1 MDKKLTKI
9 KNIILP
15 SKKTNYFIITILIL
29 GLISG
34 SVFLMVLNE
43 TDKTSVLNQ
52 IQTFFTN
59 IDTSN
64 INSGLAFKNSIITNI
79 IYITLIWILGMSIIG
94 IFINIFLVYLKGFL
108 LGFSIASIFSCYGF
122 KGVIGVFIYI
132 FPHQLLNIFCIII
145 LGIYSIMFT
154 VKLFEYIMG
163 KKNNNMRNM
172 LKKYTIIYIFTIIT
186 SLLSSLSEAYLLP
199 ALMKLVIKLFI

>member
-1 MDKKLTKI
+1 MNKKLTKI

-29 GLISG
+29 GIISG

-64 INSGLAFKNSIITNI
+64 INSGLAFKNSIITNM

-108 LGFSIASIFSCYGF
+108 LGFSIGSIFSCFGF
-122 KGVIGVFIYI
+122 KGIVGVFIYI

-163 KKNNNMRNM
+163 KKNNNMRSM
-172 LKKYTIIYIFTIIT
+172 LKKYTIIYIFTIIV

>member
-79 IYITLIWILGMSIIG
+79 IYITLIWILGMSIVG
-94 IFINIFLVYLKGFL
+94 IFINIFLVYLKVFL

-172 LKKYTIIYIFTIIT
+172 LKKYTIIYIFTIII

>member
-1 MDKKLTKI
+1 MFFLFLIFINFFHVTPRNPLYKILVIISILIKYNLVVITMDKKLTKI

-64 INSGLAFKNSIITNI
+64 INSGLAF
-79 IYITLIWILGMSIIG
+79 
-94 IFINIFLVYLKGFL
+94 
-108 LGFSIASIFSCYGF
+108 
-122 KGVIGVFIYI
+122 
-132 FPHQLLNIFCIII
+132 
-145 LGIYSIMFT
+145 
-154 VKLFEYIMG
+154 
-163 KKNNNMRNM
+163 
-172 LKKYTIIYIFTIIT
+172 
-186 SLLSSLSEAYLLP
+186 
-199 ALMKLVIKLFI
+199 